1 MLGCFDEMSS
11 AAKAIGCLGCVEYV
25 GCTFVHLKIPNE
37 ILYKEYEYKYDST
50 NILSINNCM
59 SHFDTVFYLIA
70 P

>member
-1 MLGCFDEMSS
+1 MSS

-37 ILYKEYEYKYDST
+37 ILYKEYDST

-59 SHFDTVFYLIA
+59 SHFDTVSYLIA

>member
-1 MLGCFDEMSS
+1 MSS

-37 ILYKEYEYKYDST
+37 ILYKEYDST
-50 NILSINNCM
+50 NILSINNCT
-59 SHFDTVFYLIA
+59 SHFDTVSYLIA